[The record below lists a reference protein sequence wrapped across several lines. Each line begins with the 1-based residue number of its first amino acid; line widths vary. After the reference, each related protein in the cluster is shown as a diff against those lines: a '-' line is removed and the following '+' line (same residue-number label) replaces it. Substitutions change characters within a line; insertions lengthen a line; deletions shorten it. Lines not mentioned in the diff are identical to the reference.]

1 MEYLGPPRGAVN
13 LLKFFASEPDFETV
27 IGDLSEG
34 FQKQASAFGQAD
46 ARRWY
51 WRETLRNAA
60 VFAGRELRRTPF
72 TVVVVT
78 VFIQVALQPVLMAAE
93 AQGSR
98 IHSQLT
104 YRGPLPISW
113 YQVGVIRLLI
123 DWYRDSVIRFL
134 PAVITISAGASVSH
148 FLKARELSL
157 IIAFAAVV
165 TCRTLTWRYSGVLMF
180 GGEILSWYFYSLGCL
195 WIRYD
200 RLPDQPSK
208 R

>member
-1 MEYLGPPRGAVN
+1 MDYLGAPRGAVN

-60 VFAGRELRRTPF
+60 VFASRELRRTPF

-113 YQVGVIRLLI
+113 YQVGVIR
-123 DWYRDSVIRFL
+123 FL
-134 PAVITISAGASVSH
+134 PAVLTISAGASVSH

-165 TCRTLTWRYSGVLMF
+165 TCLTLTWRHSGVLMF

-200 RLPDQPSK
+200 RLPGQPSK
-208 R
+208 EKV